1 MRWLRLLVG
10 LACFALG
17 TVMTLR
23 AGLGL
28 SPWDVL
34 HDGLQLKTPISFG
47 VATILVGLVLLLAS
61 FAAGIRPGPGTVANM
76 ILIGVF
82 VDGMLATGIGS
93 GIEDAHIALRVATTL
108 GGVAVIG
115 LGSALY
121 IGAELGAGP
130 RDSLMVAIATRA
142 KVRVGIARAIV
153 EGTALVLGVLLG
165 GKVGAGTILFAV
177 GIGPA
182 VDVAFRLFR
191 MDASGHRAA
200 RRPEQV
206 ATIP

>member
-1 MRWLRLLVG
+1 MG

-23 AGLGL
+23 AELGL

-34 HDGLQLKTPISFG
+34 HDGLRLRTPLSFG
-47 VATILVGLVLLLAS
+47 VATIVVGLALLLIS
-61 FAAGIRPGPGTVANM
+61 GAAGIRPGPGTIANM

-82 VDGMLATGIGS
+82 VDLMLVTEIGS
-93 GIEDAHIALRVATTL
+93 GIGEAHILLRIATTL

-115 LGSALY
+115 FGSALY

-142 KVRVGIARAIV
+142 KIRVGIARAIV
-153 EGTALVLGVLLG
+153 EGTALVVGVILG
-165 GKVGAGTILFAV
+165 GKVGVGTILFAV

-182 VDVAFRLFR
+182 VDIAFRVFG

-200 RRPEQV
+200 QRPEQV

>member
-1 MRWLRLLVG
+1 MRWARLLVG

-17 TVMTLR
+17 TVMTLL
-23 AGLGL
+23 AELGL

-34 HDGLQLKTPISFG
+34 HDGLRLNTPMTFG
-47 VATILVGLVLLLAS
+47 IATIAVGLVLILVSL
-61 FAAGIRPGPGTVANM
+61 AAGIRPGPGTVANM

-82 VDGMLATGIGS
+82 VDLMLATGIGS
-93 GIEDAHIALRVATTL
+93 GIGESHIALRVATTL

-115 LGSALY
+115 FGSALY

-142 KVRVGIARAIV
+142 KMRVGVARAIV
-153 EGTALVLGVLLG
+153 EGSALLLGIVLG
-165 GKVGAGTILFAV
+165 GKIGVGTVLFAI

-182 VDVAFRLFR
+182 VDIAFRLFG
-191 MDASGHRAA
+191 MDSSGHRAA
-200 RRPEQV
+200 HTPEQI